1 MGPTL
6 RFVPGARRRKIR
18 VVRQVMHLLDPLTYA
33 VSSGTVRRD
42 EPKRDRTV
50 SARQWKK
57 RQKEARRGNQQ

>member
-1 MGPTL
+1 
-6 RFVPGARRRKIR
+6 

-33 VSSGTVRRD
+33 VSSGTVRRH